1 MCMSD
6 NLCRFDTSTASWTQ
20 LKLAGFF
27 GNLDWVFGPCVFLSY
42 HLTWF
47 QRKCS
52 PDGRRKGEG
61 LICGVGEQLMPV
73 WELRMFDGAQFL
85 LGWTNDPWRMFPRV
99 VAAAIEVPDDGE
111 AAREEQKCG
120 NNYNPYKTSLFL
132 LRCIEEFLRA
142 SKPLLE
148 PPNSSYENLS

>member
-1 MCMSD
+1 MCIKEEQNISLQSFLP
-6 NLCRFDTSTASWTQ
+6 NPTLSSCACQIICAVLTLLPPAELNRSRQ
-20 LKLAGFF
+20 VFF

-52 PDGRRKGEG
+52 PDGSRKGEG
-61 LICGVGEQLMPV
+61 LICGVGEQLMAV

-120 NNYNPYKTSLFL
+120 NNYNFPPYK
-132 LRCIEEFLRA
+132 I
-142 SKPLLE
+142 
-148 PPNSSYENLS
+148 